1 MKKKIIIFQVSTPTI
16 CGIYFQRRPA
26 LGFRGQMLL
35 CACLTRLAAGV
46 QLPRA
51 GGQGRGPLLARHQ
64 EGQFMWSS
72 GPGDPLL
79 IPPQPGTPTHT
90 HKLSTQLRRSKEAKR
105 ETQKARIPP
114 HSTHP
119 NFQPGAAKLREGRGE
134 WREVTDPFYQPSVSS
149 CQT

>member
-1 MKKKIIIFQVSTPTI
+1 MWHLFPEEAGSGFPWTDV
-16 CGIYFQRRPA
+16 A
-26 LGFRGQMLL
+26 L
-35 CACLTRLAAGV
+35 CLPDTASV

-51 GGQGRGPLLARHQ
+51 GGQGRSPLLARHQ
-64 EGQFMWSS
+64 EGQFTWSS

-105 ETQKARIPP
+105 ETQKAKIPP
-114 HSTHP
+114 PSTHP